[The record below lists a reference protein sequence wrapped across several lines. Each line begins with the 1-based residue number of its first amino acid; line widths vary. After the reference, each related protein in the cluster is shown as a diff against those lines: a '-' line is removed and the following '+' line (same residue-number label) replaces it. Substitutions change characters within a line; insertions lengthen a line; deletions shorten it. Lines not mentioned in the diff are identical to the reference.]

1 MRALPDLLRMQ
12 RLALVDA
19 LETLAPE
26 EWAWPS
32 LCAGWTVQD
41 MAAHLAWTPP
51 MRPQELAAGVL
62 RSGLQLH
69 RLNDDNA
76 RRWSARGW
84 DAVLRQLRTN
94 AEQGLRPP
102 GTPARAALTDAVVH
116 AVDILRP
123 LGRSVPL
130 DPTAFR
136 VVADFSAGLPW
147 PPTLTLGRPR
157 RSVRGIR
164 LAAVDVPWTYGSGP
178 EVRATAEAL
187 LRLLTGRPVGR
198 SELTGPRTA
207 ELAARLERTG

>member
-1 MRALPDLLRMQ
+1 MRELPDLLRMQ

-147 PPTLTLGRPR
+147 PPPSPSAGHGGRCAASGWPPSTSRGRTAPVRRSGPPR
-157 RSVRGIR
+157 RHC
-164 LAAVDVPWTYGSGP
+164 SGC
-178 EVRATAEAL
+178 
-187 LRLLTGRPVGR
+187 
-198 SELTGPRTA
+198 
-207 ELAARLERTG
+207 